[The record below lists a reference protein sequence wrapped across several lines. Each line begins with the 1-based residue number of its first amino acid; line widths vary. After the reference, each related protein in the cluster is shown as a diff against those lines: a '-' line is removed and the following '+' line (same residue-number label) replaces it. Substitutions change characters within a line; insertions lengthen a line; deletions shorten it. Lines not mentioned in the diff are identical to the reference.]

1 VIAPSALLLERDLA
15 FAAVVRALGVVDWPE
30 VPVRWNRRLRRA
42 GRAVIERRRGV
53 VATATIEL
61 SPAYFEVYPEDLH
74 GILVHEG
81 VHVGLA
87 LLGLPFGHS
96 PAFRAACERAGG
108 RQHSRD
114 MPGRVYRYRCP
125 VCETTLDRRRRPGG
139 DRWCARCA
147 GEAERAGTSPFV
159 AERAL
164 RLVGVAFQ
172 GPERRTGPG
181 ADTGPAARPPI
192 VPSTVPAAASTATV
206 PSIDNPALPWS
217 RSMTRTSE
225 LPRIP

>member
-1 VIAPSALLLERDLA
+1 VIATSALLLDRDRA
-15 FAAVVRALGVVDWPE
+15 FDAVEGALGAIGWPS
-30 VPVRWNRRLRRA
+30 VPVLWNRRLRRA

-53 VATATIEL
+53 VVRATIEL
-61 SPAYFEVYPEDLH
+61 SPSYFEVYPHDLH

-81 VHVGLA
+81 VHVALA

-125 VCETTLDRRRRPGG
+125 VCAAVLDRRRRPGG

-147 GEAERAGTSPFV
+147 TDAARGEASPF
-159 AERAL
+159 ASDRAL
-164 RLVGVAFQ
+164 ILVGVVFQ
-172 GPERRTGPG
+172 GPERRPIAR
-181 ADTGPAARPPI
+181 ADVRPAGE
-192 VPSTVPAAASTATV
+192 AALESLPV
-206 PSIDNPALPWS
+206 ALPS
-217 RSMTRTSE
+217 A
-225 LPRIP
+225 PVD